1 MDRDDLEEIATLLLT
16 SSFSK
21 PLAIIIA
28 IIAIAT
34 LTIGGIIIWYYKLT
48 TAIVLG
54 AFGFLFLWF
63 LQNID
68 ALDVERMPY
77 VIFLPL
83 ILFVSGLVIERS
95 GLSILKLQTIGLSA
109 LNPAIF
115 TLNSSVVMFWII
127 IALAV
132 GGLIISVLR
141 E

>member
-1 MDRDDLEEIATLLLT
+1 MNRDDLVEIATLLLAST
-16 SSFSK
+16 ASK
-21 PLAIIIA
+21 PLAIIMT
-28 IIAIAT
+28 IIAIVT
-34 LTIGGIIIWYYKLT
+34 LTVGGIIIWYYKLT

-63 LQNID
+63 LSCID

-83 ILFVSGLVIERS
+83 ILFISGLIIERS
-95 GLSILKLQTIGLSA
+95 ELSILKLQTIGLSA

-115 TLNSSVVMFWII
+115 TLNGSVVMFWII

-132 GGLIISVLR
+132 GGLIINVLR